1 MSQRKSDLSGWR
13 SKTAAHSCK
22 MLTNEMLK
30 RFEEHGMDNVD
41 VQALGVAYTQGLMRE
56 KQGSA
61 IELPKHLHK
70 RFI

>member
-1 MSQRKSDLSGWR
+1 
-13 SKTAAHSCK
+13 

-41 VQALGVAYTQGLMRE
+41 AQALGVAYTQGLMRE